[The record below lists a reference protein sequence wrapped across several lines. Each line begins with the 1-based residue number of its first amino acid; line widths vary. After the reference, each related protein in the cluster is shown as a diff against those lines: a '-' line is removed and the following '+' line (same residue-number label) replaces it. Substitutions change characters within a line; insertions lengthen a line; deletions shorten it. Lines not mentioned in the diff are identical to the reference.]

1 MKEKGNR
8 SVKVTGVWALSK
20 NIKCPILF
28 GVYVLNIKSI
38 RRFRF
43 FRASLL
49 GWWEMSKADYE
60 IVASWME
67 VVWVTVIMFL
77 STKLSNNVQNAI
89 SIVNNCKSF
98 LLLHQQPEYPSP
110 RFDSGWKKLFFFTE
124 YPLNTQDVLRAPR
137 KLEMDEGKKEINFPL
152 GW

>member
-1 MKEKGNR
+1 
-8 SVKVTGVWALSK
+8 
-20 NIKCPILF
+20 
-28 GVYVLNIKSI
+28 
-38 RRFRF
+38 
-43 FRASLL
+43 
-49 GWWEMSKADYE
+49 MSKADYE

-110 RFDSGWKKLFFFTE
+110 RFDSRWKKLSLFTE

-137 KLEMDEGKKEINFPL
+137 KLEMDEGNKFSTWVINFLPIPASSARVVSLHAAFGL
-152 GW
+152 GWWTRRKTFPFS